1 MKITFLGAAH
11 QVTGSRTLVEWMDG
25 RFFLVDCGMEQGENE
40 LEMQETPVSAS
51 AIEYVFLT
59 HAHID
64 HSGMLPKLYR
74 DGFRGTIYTTP
85 ETENLCSIMLADS
98 AQIQESDAASQTKK
112 NLRIGL
118 PAAEPEYTAED
129 VEKVMKLF
137 RPCEYGRM
145 VPVDENLTVRF
156 TDAGHLLGS
165 SFIEFFLEEDGEAR
179 KLVFSG
185 DLGNTDQPII
195 RDPQPLS
202 DADYLVIESTYGT
215 RVHETK
221 KDPIPFLT
229 EVLER
234 TFRRG
239 GTVIIPSFAVGRTQ
253 ELLYFFREIKQN
265 GLLGSYPDFPVYVDS
280 PLANEATAIY
290 LQCGM
295 NCLDDETREVMKD
308 GENPIWFE
316 GLHTLVTAEESKALN
331 ENTEPK
337 VIIASGGMCE
347 GGRIR
352 HHLKHRLWD
361 ARNTVLFVGY
371 QAVGTLGRII
381 YDGAK
386 AVKILGETI
395 EVHAETAVMDS
406 ISGHAD
412 REGLLGWIGGMQKKP
427 ALVFVNHGD
436 DESCTGL
443 AGEIRGRFGVE
454 AAAPYSGSVF
464 DLKKGEWIRLTDPV
478 WRKKEGRRNE
488 NTSASREKR
497 SQLYRTLI
505 ENAEALVE
513 YAEGM
518 KEHSN
523 GEIRELTEKI
533 RALMKG

>member
-1 MKITFLGAAH
+1 
-11 QVTGSRTLVEWMDG
+11 
-25 RFFLVDCGMEQGENE
+25 
-40 LEMQETPVSAS
+40 
-51 AIEYVFLT
+51 
-59 HAHID
+59 
-64 HSGMLPKLYR
+64 
-74 DGFRGTIYTTP
+74 
-85 ETENLCSIMLADS
+85 
-98 AQIQESDAASQTKK
+98 
-112 NLRIGL
+112 
-118 PAAEPEYTAED
+118 
-129 VEKVMKLF
+129 
-137 RPCEYGRM
+137 
-145 VPVDENLTVRF
+145 
-156 TDAGHLLGS
+156 
-165 SFIEFFLEEDGEAR
+165 
-179 KLVFSG
+179 
-185 DLGNTDQPII
+185 
-195 RDPQPLS
+195 
-202 DADYLVIESTYGT
+202 
-215 RVHETK
+215 
-221 KDPIPFLT
+221 
-229 EVLER
+229 
-234 TFRRG
+234 
-239 GTVIIPSFAVGRTQ
+239 
-253 ELLYFFREIKQN
+253 
-265 GLLGSYPDFPVYVDS
+265 
-280 PLANEATAIY
+280 
-290 LQCGM
+290 M

-308 GENPIWFE
+308 GDNPIWFE

-381 YDGAK
+381 HDGAK

-443 AGEIRGRFGVE
+443 AGEIRSRFGVE

>member
-1 MKITFLGAAH
+1 MKMTFIGATH
-11 QVTGSRTLVEWMDG
+11 EVTGSCTYIEACG
-25 RFFLVDCGMEQGENE
+25 KKFLVDFGMEQGEDIYENVQIPTAPGNIDFV
-40 LEMQETPVSAS
+40 L
-51 AIEYVFLT
+51 LT

-64 HSGMLPKLYR
+64 HSGLLPFLYAG
-74 DGFRGTIYTTP
+74 GFKGEIHATDATA
-85 ETENLCSIMLADS
+85 NLCSVMLRDS
-98 AQIQESDAASQTKK
+98 AHIQEFEAEWRSRKAERRGEPPYEPLYTMDDALGA
-112 NLRIGL
+112 I
-118 PAAEPEYTAED
+118 E
-129 VEKVMKLF
+129 LF
-137 RPCEYGRM
+137 VPHRYETSVDICEGINVYFR
-145 VPVDENLTVRF
+145 
-156 TDAGHLLGS
+156 DAGHLLGS
-165 SFIEFFLEEDGEAR
+165 SSIILTLTEDGVT
-179 KLVFSG
+179 KKIVFSG
-185 DLGNTDQPII
+185 DIGNTDQPLI
-195 RDPQPLS
+195 RDPQYI
-202 DADYLVIESTYGT
+202 DEADYVVMESTYGN
-215 RVHETK
+215 RVHDRPTDYVKALAQVLQETF
-221 KDPIPFLT
+221 D
-229 EVLER
+229 
-234 TFRRG
+234 RG
-239 GTVIIPSFAVGRTQ
+239 GSVIIPSFAVGRTQ
-253 ELLYFFREIKQN
+253 EMLYFIRRIKEDHLVT
-265 GLLGSYPDFPVYVDS
+265 GHDFKVFVDS

-381 YDGAK
+381 HDGAK

-443 AGEIRGRFGVE
+443 AGEIRSRFGVE